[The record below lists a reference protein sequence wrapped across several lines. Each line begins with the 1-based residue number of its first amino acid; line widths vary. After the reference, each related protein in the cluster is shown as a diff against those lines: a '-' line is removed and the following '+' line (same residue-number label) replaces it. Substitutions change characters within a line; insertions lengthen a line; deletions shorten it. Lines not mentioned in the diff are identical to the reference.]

1 MREYILLLPI
11 KEQISEINRMIKYH
25 TNSKQPYVD
34 VKSKYALI
42 NQFKDLKK
50 SAIRCYL
57 EDLGDNPSIA
67 KYSPPLHKMIHRM

>member
-11 KEQISEINRMIKYH
+11 KEQISEINKMIKYH

-34 VKSKYALI
+34 VKNKYALI

-50 SAIRCYL
+50 IS
-57 EDLGDNPSIA
+57 N
-67 KYSPPLHKMIHRM
+67 KMLFRRSR